1 MFPVVPSPTQLKMDH
16 LEKCDFC
23 DRSKNWKGLVE
34 QLCTL
39 AVTFVFVCFDNKQQ
53 MQIENQVGEGVEQLC
68 SVAVT
73 PFLSDFCCTRLLH
86 LASCC
91 CCCCCTT
98 YILTSCQ
105 CREGLLLLLLL
116 RRRTAA
122 ATIVGRETQM
132 AAFGA
137 RLSERRPGLSATVLS
152 TAGARPSNPGGKGTR
167 ETPTSD
173 QPTLYTHFPSHLSTW
188 QPARALLQ
196 PSSAHISSRYV

>member
-1 MFPVVPSPTQLKMDH
+1 MFPVVPSPTQLKTDH
-16 LEKCDFC
+16 LEKCVFC
-23 DRSKNWKGLVE
+23 GGSKNWKGLVE

-86 LASCC
+86 LAR
-91 CCCCCTT
+91 CCCTT

-173 QPTLYTHFPSHLSTW
+173 QPTLYTYFPSHLSTW

>member
-1 MFPVVPSPTQLKMDH
+1 MLTNTNTNT
-16 LEKCDFC
+16 
-23 DRSKNWKGLVE
+23 NWGKGLEQLHMLAATFVYSMLTYNQCKYKCLQIQNQLWERAGALE
-34 QLCTL
+34 QLCR
-39 AVTFVFVCFDNKQQ
+39 
-53 MQIENQVGEGVEQLC
+53 
-68 SVAVT
+68 VAVT

-86 LASCC
+86 LDRC

-105 CREGLLLLLLL
+105 CREGLLLLLLLLLL

-173 QPTLYTHFPSHLSTW
+173 QPTLYTYFPSHLSTW

>member
-16 LEKCDFC
+16 LEKCVFC
-23 DRSKNWKGLVE
+23 GGSKNWKGLVE

-39 AVTFVFVCFDNKQQ
+39 AVTFVFVCFDKQQ

-86 LASCC
+86 LARC

-105 CREGLLLLLLL
+105 CREGLLLLLLLLL

-137 RLSERRPGLSATVLS
+137 RLSERRPGLPATVLS
-152 TAGARPSNPGGKGTR
+152 TAGARPSNPGGKR
-167 ETPTSD
+167 HPRD
-173 QPTLYTHFPSHLSTW
+173 PHQ
-188 QPARALLQ
+188 
-196 PSSAHISSRYV
+196 